1 MGLWKSA
8 GFGRWILLVP
18 GSIQEY
24 VLPNSHPQLQQAWQN
39 KWRNKG
45 CKRPENE
52 WSTKAEKDTQ
62 DYRKAYSRIEKAC
75 DVCKCTVRKCRS
87 AKHVLTKKLEK
98 KAWETGRIISVTCLN
113 KICPRIY
120 ILKIWAVLCSRRN
133 TSCFTFTAGTCTMRM
148 KIARTARR
156 LTSDLF
162 WVKVGTAMSPE
173 VPFSHFSSQVP
184 SIFWL
189 NQAAAERFLLVT
201 QGPPKWSKKPW
212 LGRSLLCQRCGISG
226 PGISCFFWGEGC
238 KGLVFPFA
246 SLWKEAKF
254 SAIFGNSSEVTPI
267 LLTDFFFSNQ
277 LGETLIL
284 TSHRPSK

>member
-62 DYRKAYSRIEKAC
+62 DYRKTSDWKSLWCLQMHSQKMSIGKTRLNEETWEK
-75 DVCKCTVRKCRS
+75 T
-87 AKHVLTKKLEK
+87 
-98 KAWETGRIISVTCLN
+98 WETGRIISVTCLN

-120 ILKIWAVLCSRRN
+120 MLKIWAVLCSRRN
-133 TSCFTFTAGTCTMRM
+133 ISCFTFTAGTCTMRM

-201 QGPPKWSKKPW
+201 RGPPKWSKKPW

-226 PGISCFFWGEGC
+226 PGISCFFWGKVVKVWFSHLLLFG
-238 KGLVFPFA
+238 KRRNFRQFLV
-246 SLWKEAKF
+246 
-254 SAIFGNSSEVTPI
+254 I
-267 LLTDFFFSNQ
+267 
-277 LGETLIL
+277 
-284 TSHRPSK
+284 HRM